1 MPVFICMNR
10 FRSCDAPPHTR
21 RVRVGSQDNP
31 RDWMHWWQWWTNWEV
46 RRQVAVHT
54 LSHMFICVMCCMP
67 MCYMHICCMRMCC
80 MRMFCMRRTYGCSQT
95 FFCRGERRGT
105 QKGESAE
112 SVLDQTLPPQD
123 AQKRPSKATRTL
135 ACSIALP
142 NPLQTGALETD
153 E

>member
-1 MPVFICMNR
+1 MPVSICMNR

-31 RDWMHWWQWWTNWEV
+31 RDWTHWWQWWTNWEV
-46 RRQVAVHT
+46 RCQVAVHT
-54 LSHMFICVMCCMP
+54 LSHMFKCVMCCVRM
-67 MCYMHICCMRMCC
+67 CCMRMCC
-80 MRMFCMRRTYGCSQT
+80 MHITHKCSQT

-112 SVLDQTLPPQD
+112 SVLDQALPPQD
-123 AQKRPSKATRTL
+123 AQNRPSKATRTL

-142 NPLQTGALETD
+142 NPLQTGALETN